1 MYTRKLVVCHD
12 ENGFFIGILEQ
23 DPTDSYIGAEG
34 WITRLDDIP
43 EDVDPLSDSSWFKW
57 MDSEESQSVCSYDG
71 YTSFTDGVYYV

>member
-34 WITRLDDIP
+34 WITPMDNVP
-43 EDVDPLSDSSWFKW
+43 VDPRSDKDWFNWKESQ
-57 MDSEESQSVCSYDG
+57 DSESVSMYDD
-71 YTSFTDGVYYV
+71 YALSADGVYYV